1 VSDSRVPTDDLEDA
15 GPAVP
20 PGIPAAADTVRPPNR
35 RVTALAEVLLCS
47 GVPTQLLLGALLVA
61 AGWAPTPSNAGALI
75 VLLLAD
81 TCLLITMMVVF
92 THRHGERTRDLW
104 LGTRP
109 VIRETVLGIWLLPVV
124 FVIVVVTLN
133 LLRLWAPWLHNVP
146 DNPLESLAGASALQA
161 IVFGLVAILAGGVRE
176 ELQRAFLL
184 RRFERH
190 LGGGVTGVIVL
201 SVAFGLAHWVQGW
214 DAAVTTGMLG
224 ALWALVYL
232 RRRSIVAPVVSHAGF
247 NALMVSFV
255 GISA

>member
-1 VSDSRVPTDDLEDA
+1 MTDSHVQPDDA
-15 GPAVP
+15 GGAGTALPPAVP
-20 PGIPAAADTVRPPNR
+20 AVSPAPPPNP
-35 RVTALAEVLLCS
+35 RVAALAEVLLCS

-61 AGWAPTPSNAGALI
+61 VGWAPTPSNAGALI

-81 TCLLITMMVVF
+81 TALLITIMVVL
-92 THRHGERTRDLW
+92 THLHGERARDLW

-109 VIRETVLGIWLLPVV
+109 LVREAVLGVWLLPVV

-133 LLRLWAPWLHNVP
+133 LLRLWLPWLHNVP
-146 DNPLESLAGASALQA
+146 DNPLESLAGAGALQA
-161 IVFGLVAILAGGVRE
+161 LVFGLAAVLAGGVRE

-190 LGGGVTGVIVL
+190 LGGAATGVIVL

-224 ALWALVYL
+224 GLWALVYL

>member
-1 VSDSRVPTDDLEDA
+1 
-15 GPAVP
+15 
-20 PGIPAAADTVRPPNR
+20 
-35 RVTALAEVLLCS
+35 
-47 GVPTQLLLGALLVA
+47 
-61 AGWAPTPSNAGALI
+61 

-81 TCLLITMMVVF
+81 TCLLIALMVVI
-92 THRHGERTRDLW
+92 THLHGERARDLW

-109 VIRETVLGIWLLPVV
+109 LVREVILGVWLLPVV
-124 FVIVVVTLN
+124 FVVVVVTLN
-133 LLRLWAPWLHNVP
+133 LLRLWVPWLHNVP
-146 DNPLESLAGASALQA
+146 DNPLESLVGASTLQA
-161 IVFGLVAILAGGVRE
+161 IAFGLVAILAGGVRE

-190 LGGGVTGVIVL
+190 LGGATTGVIVL

-224 ALWALVYL
+224 AFWALIYL

-255 GISA
+255 GMSA